1 ARRHRGCRAHIPR
14 RARYGLRYRPSFKI
28 RTSKPETLPYV
39 HHTAAQPRLHRIHRR
54 FKLGGKLFAA
64 PAVVIGQQH
73 QLLPIRLETADAFQ
87 QALQLFRHLAPG
99 QRIGRIGRDFHRG
112 RLLLDRDFALLAHHV
127 DRPVARDRRHP
138 CNRRSERRIELS
150 GVVPDLDVSLLNDLL
165 REVLTAQHTEH
176 DAEEFRARGG
186 VNALKSRLI
195 PLRNCGNQPDQ
206 LRWRQHSASP
216 KTRDPPSRLTP
227 EQSGSF
233 VAYPAPKGPPSRR
246 FRGIRKRKTR
256 ALQPGVSIVQPMGVR
271 RQATP
276 SRARIRPIESM
287 SACSRALSS
296 PRSRA
301 WSRSSSSS
309 TFFSSSNASL
319 NRLLASSS
327 WMRSSSAERVRFSR
341 RWIAALA

>member
-1 ARRHRGCRAHIPR
+1 
-14 RARYGLRYRPSFKI
+14 
-28 RTSKPETLPYV
+28 
-39 HHTAAQPRLHRIHRR
+39 
-54 FKLGGKLFAA
+54 
-64 PAVVIGQQH
+64 
-73 QLLPIRLETADAFQ
+73 
-87 QALQLFRHLAPG
+87 
-99 QRIGRIGRDFHRG
+99 IGRDFHRG

-138 CNRRSERRIELS
+138 CNRRSERRVELS
-150 GVVPDLDVSLLNDLL
+150 GIVPDLDVRLLNDLL
-165 REVLTAQHTEH
+165 CKVLTAQDTEH

-186 VNALKSRLI
+186 VKALKSGLI
-195 PLRNCGNQPDQ
+195 PLRNRGNQPDQ

-216 KTRDPPSRLTP
+216 KTSILHPRVTPEPSR
-227 EQSGSF
+227 SF

-246 FRGIRKRKTR
+246 FRGIWTRKNPGLAARVSFR
-256 ALQPGVSIVQPMGVR
+256 ATDECEK

-276 SRARIRPIESM
+276 SRARIRPMESM

-296 PRSRA
+296 ARSRA